1 MAVQSTPNWH
11 VVTFVMVALLATV
24 IAVAGKSPVQAVA
37 GVALVQLLV
46 QLLRPGRG
54 DDGPPLRELP
64 VEDSDAV
71 DG

>member
-1 MAVQSTPNWH
+1 MQSTPNWH
-11 VVTFVMVALLATV
+11 VVTFVMVALLATI
-24 IAVAGKSPVQAVA
+24 IAVAAKSPVQAVA

-54 DDGPPLRELP
+54 DDNPSPSELSVDDP
-64 VEDSDAV
+64 DAV